1 MVVLHKFHW
10 APLEQAC
17 MREGALT
24 AGDLL
29 ETVAPLPRK
38 ESKPENSQR
47 RRELEREVTCLC
59 NTAKQQSGESLGQ
72 RAPKGSSA
80 LGSFIATRCVL
91 FMASRCQVPFC
102 GVCKA
107 IGSKWLK
114 NLSNGAL
121 FKAISKNL
129 TSVEFELIV
138 LACCKEVNN
147 IGAKIHEPS
156 LTHLYI
162 IVIIIIIIKYLIGKK
177 KRSVHVEVSL
187 SEE

>member
-1 MVVLHKFHW
+1 M
-10 APLEQAC
+10 
-17 MREGALT
+17 
-24 AGDLL
+24 
-29 ETVAPLPRK
+29 
-38 ESKPENSQR
+38 
-47 RRELEREVTCLC
+47 
-59 NTAKQQSGESLGQ
+59 
-72 RAPKGSSA
+72 
-80 LGSFIATRCVL
+80 
-91 FMASRCQVPFC
+91 PFC

-156 LTHLYI
+156 LTYLYI